1 MAARIELL
9 RGDITTRAVDAI
21 VNAANTRLLGGGGV
35 DGAIHRAAGPG
46 LLAECRPLGGCP
58 TGQAKITG
66 GHRLAAR
73 HVIHTVGPVWD
84 GGRRGEAELLASCYR
99 SSLALAEQH
108 GLRTIAFPAISCGV
122 YGYPID
128 QACAIALREV
138 RAHLGRSRVVDR
150 VELVCFGED
159 VHAVYR
165 ALLGGDGETIGEG
178 AAAAAAPAVDLA
190 APLGLRERIVGCVLG
205 LVVGDAVGVP
215 AEFKSRGQLG
225 RAPVTDMTG
234 HGSHDQPAGTW
245 SDDSSLALATAE
257 SLLSGYDPRD
267 MMRRFHAWLTT
278 GYMTPHG
285 VVFDVGIATRAAIA
299 RYATGEPPAA
309 WGGRDERD
317 NGNGSLVRIAPLSCA
332 VHRLP
337 VAELVARAQEV
348 SALTHAHPRSTLC
361 CAYLSLL
368 LRGLLDGAA
377 LAEAAAAA
385 SADLRPHVPDTC
397 GGCSTARC
405 CGPTAARS
413 TAAATCCT
421 ASRPACGRRPAATT
435 TARRCCWRS
444 TSATTPTPPRPSP
457 GRSAGRC
464 TGCAASRRRGSPGS
478 PAATWSARSP
488 SSSPTACST
497 RAVPATGDAR
507 AGDVSRDMSTGTGRL
522 APAGQSPEV
531 GGDGGPEVGGGARV
545 GAGVGPAAPPS
556 ASVVEVLPHTFA
568 SSAVSSQSLASIAG
582 WPSAMSSMRDLA
594 RA

>member
-178 AAAAAAPAVDLA
+178 AAAAAAAPAVDLA

-317 NGNGSLVRIAPLSCA
+317 NGNGSLMRIAPLSCA

-385 SADLRPHVPDTC
+385 SADLRPHVPDAEAGHLRRVLDGSVLRADRGEVDGSGYVLHC
-397 GGCSTARC
+397 LEASLWAAAR
-405 CGPTAARS
+405 GDDYRAAVLLAVNLGDDTDTTAAVTGAICGAMYGLRGVP
-413 TAAATCCT
+413 
-421 ASRPACGRRPAATT
+421 PAWLAGL
-435 TARRCCWRS
+435 AR
-444 TSATTPTPPRPSP
+444 
-457 GRSAGRC
+457 
-464 TGCAASRRRGSPGS
+464 
-478 PAATWSARSP
+478 
-488 SSSPTACST
+488 
-497 RAVPATGDAR
+497 GDMVR
-507 AGDVSRDMSTGTGRL
+507 
-522 APAGQSPEV
+522 
-531 GGDGGPEVGGGARV
+531 
-545 GAGVGPAAPPS
+545 
-556 ASVVEVLPHTFA
+556 
-568 SSAVSSQSLASIAG
+568 SLAEQ
-582 WPSAMSSMRDLA
+582 LA
-594 RA
+594 DRVLHESRTRHG